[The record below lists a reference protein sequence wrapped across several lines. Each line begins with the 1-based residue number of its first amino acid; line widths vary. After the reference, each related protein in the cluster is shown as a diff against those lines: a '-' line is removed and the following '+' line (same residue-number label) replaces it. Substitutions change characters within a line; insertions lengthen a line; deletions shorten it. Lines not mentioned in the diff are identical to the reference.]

1 MIIACYNTVSEMY
14 PESTLADMKTKF
26 KGMTKILQICE
37 KVNIDRVN
45 LDFTTFYDLRGSI

>member
-26 KGMTKILQICE
+26 KGMTKLLTICD
-37 KVNIDRVN
+37 KVKIDRAN
-45 LDFTTFYDLRGSI
+45 LDLMTFYDLRSSL